1 MATGILI
8 MALMMGGM
16 YLFGH
21 KMGHKHNKHASH
33 EIAVSGSTA
42 ISTAAVQNAALAEE
56 IKDAAHTH

>member
-33 EIAVSGSTA
+33 EIAVSSSTA
-42 ISTAAVQNAALAEE
+42 ISTAAVQNVEPAEG
-56 IKDAAHTH
+56 IKDTEHAH